1 MKKIKYIIL
10 LLFVCLLASC
20 SNNQAQTIKYD
31 MLNNYKY
38 FVISSYE
45 TYLEYQTTLVD
56 KKIDYESLGFIDKYN
71 QDFFNDNGLVILN
84 VEEISSDYTLKYK
97 SYELVENSFTVN
109 ISRKNSKGV
118 ANEAMQ
124 TWTFFI
130 TINNQEAR
138 YINSIFTNINGQIK
152 QIKNFEIFE

>member
-1 MKKIKYIIL
+1 M
-10 LLFVCLLASC
+10 LLFVCLLSSC
-20 SNNQAQTIKYD
+20 SNNQVQTIKYD
-31 MLNNYKY
+31 MLNNYRY

-45 TYLEYQTTLVD
+45 TYVEYQETLVD
-56 KKIDYESLGFIDKYN
+56 KKLDYESLGFIDKYN

-138 YINSIFTNINGQIK
+138 YINSIFTNINGEIK

>member
-1 MKKIKYIIL
+1 MKKIKYIIM
-10 LLFVCLLASC
+10 LLFVCLLSSC
-20 SNNQAQTIKYD
+20 SNNQVQTIKYD
-31 MLNNYKY
+31 MLNNYRY

-45 TYLEYQTTLVD
+45 TYVEYQETLVD
-56 KKIDYESLGFIDKYN
+56 KKLDYESLGFIDKYN

-130 TINNQEAR
+130 TIKNQEAR
-138 YINSIFTNINGQIK
+138 YINSIFTNINGEIK

>member
-1 MKKIKYIIL
+1 M
-10 LLFVCLLASC
+10 LLFVCLLSSC
-20 SNNQAQTIKYD
+20 SNNQVQTIKYD

-45 TYLEYQTTLVD
+45 TYVEYQETLVD
-56 KKIDYESLGFIDKYN
+56 KKLDYESLGFIDKYN

-130 TINNQEAR
+130 TIKNQEAR
-138 YINSIFTNINGQIK
+138 YINSIFTNINGEIK

>member
-1 MKKIKYIIL
+1 M
-10 LLFVCLLASC
+10 LLFVCLLSSC
-20 SNNQAQTIKYD
+20 SNNQVQTIKYD
-31 MLNNYKY
+31 MLNNYRY

-45 TYLEYQTTLVD
+45 TYVEYQETLVD
-56 KKIDYESLGFIDKYN
+56 KKLDYESLGFIDKYN

-130 TINNQEAR
+130 TIKNQEAR
-138 YINSIFTNINGQIK
+138 YINSIFTNINGEIK

>member
-1 MKKIKYIIL
+1 M
-10 LLFVCLLASC
+10 CLLASC
-20 SNNQAQTIKYD
+20 NNNQAQTIKYD

-45 TYLEYQTTLVD
+45 TYVEYQETLVD
-56 KKIDYESLGFIDKYN
+56 KKLDYESLGFIDKYN

-84 VEEISSDYTLKYK
+84 VDEISSDYTLKYK

-138 YINSIFTNINGQIK
+138 YINSIFTNINGEIK

>member
-1 MKKIKYIIL
+1 
-10 LLFVCLLASC
+10 
-20 SNNQAQTIKYD
+20 
-31 MLNNYKY
+31 MLNNYRY

-45 TYLEYQTTLVD
+45 TYVEYQETLVD
-56 KKIDYESLGFIDKYN
+56 KKLDYESLGFIDKYN

-84 VEEISSDYTLKYK
+84 VEEIRSDYTLKYK

-130 TINNQEAR
+130 TIKNQVAR
-138 YINSIFTNINGQIK
+138 YINSIFTNINGEIK

>member
-1 MKKIKYIIL
+1 M
-10 LLFVCLLASC
+10 LLFVCLLSSC
-20 SNNQAQTIKYD
+20 NNNRVQTIKYD
-31 MLNNYKY
+31 MLNNYRY

-45 TYLEYQTTLVD
+45 TYVEYQETLVD
-56 KKIDYESLGFIDKYN
+56 KKLDYESLGFIDKYN

-130 TINNQEAR
+130 TIKNQEAR
-138 YINSIFTNINGQIK
+138 YINSIFTNINGEIK

>member
-1 MKKIKYIIL
+1 M
-10 LLFVCLLASC
+10 LLFVCLLSSC
-20 SNNQAQTIKYD
+20 NNNHVQTIKYD
-31 MLNNYKY
+31 MLNNYRY

-45 TYLEYQTTLVD
+45 TYVEYQETLVD
-56 KKIDYESLGFIDKYN
+56 KKLDYESLGFIDKYN
-71 QDFFNDNGLVILN
+71 HDFFNVNGLVILN

-130 TINNQEAR
+130 TIKNQEAR
-138 YINSIFTNINGQIK
+138 YINSIFTNINGEIK